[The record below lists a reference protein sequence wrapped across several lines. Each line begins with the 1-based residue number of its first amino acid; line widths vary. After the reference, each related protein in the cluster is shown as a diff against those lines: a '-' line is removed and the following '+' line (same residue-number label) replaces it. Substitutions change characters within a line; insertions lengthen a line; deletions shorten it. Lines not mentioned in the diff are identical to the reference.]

1 MCFYYYRIRYYDE
14 IGYTER
20 KEEGILCAESYK
32 DAIDKLEF
40 YYGKVIY
47 EVRIVSV
54 EHDCEDILPG
64 EDFADVIS
72 AIKNHLE

>member
-32 DAIDKLEF
+32 DAIDKLEV
-40 YYGKVIY
+40 YYGKAIY